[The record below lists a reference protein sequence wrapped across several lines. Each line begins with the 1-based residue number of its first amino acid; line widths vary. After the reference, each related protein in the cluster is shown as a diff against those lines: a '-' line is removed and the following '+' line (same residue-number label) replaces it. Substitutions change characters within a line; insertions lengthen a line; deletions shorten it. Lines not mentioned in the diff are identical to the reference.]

1 MDDVDDFSNTLSAF
15 ETASGFLDEKRFEIT
30 CVSEDQLG
38 STDRTFIDDF
48 FNGIRRPVI
57 FEELFKVERVF
68 GLNHSF
74 SVDWLIGQLF
84 EFFMKFFTGTIE
96 FSRLSAGIQD
106 L

>member
-15 ETASGFLDEKRFEIT
+15 ETAGGFLNEKGLEIT
-30 CVSEDQLG
+30 CVSEDEFG

-48 FNGIRRPVI
+48 FNGIRCPVI

-74 SVDWLIGQLF
+74 SVDRLIGQLF
-84 EFFMKFFTGTIE
+84 EFFTKFFTETIE